1 MRTRS
6 RAVAALV
13 LAAAVGLV
21 PGTGAPT
28 SAAPAPNPA
37 PNSEAGRI
45 VAQVDPVTT
54 STPASPSLPPS
65 ALAARDAVLARLGG
79 AVHLH
84 GSRGVIDGSVY
95 QCAPTVFDEWLSGS
109 VAEFTAADRAT
120 IADLDID
127 MLPAYEA
134 LFFGTAHDPQYAL
147 NALNA
152 DAQRLARTART
163 TRTFGDV
170 DLSDVQV
177 LAMHGSMLTDHDRV
191 ARVYREVYGLPP
203 ASADDYADLVVEF
216 ISSAPKFEGGNHP
229 SFTLNAFAYT
239 DFGQEV
245 AGFGRVGDKI
255 VMGDG
260 ILRAYRELGFGDV
273 APQAIL
279 AHEFAHHVQFET
291 GVITGGQPA
300 SPESTRRTEL
310 HADALAAYYLSH
322 PRGESMQWKR
332 VQQFLQVFF
341 SIGDCGFAGTGH
353 HGTPN
358 QRMRAAQWGYE
369 QQENARPRGHVLPA
383 ATLTRGF
390 DAALPDIV
398 RPDA

>member
-28 SAAPAPNPA
+28 SAAPASNPA
-37 PNSEAGRI
+37 PNS
-45 VAQVDPVTT
+45 VTS

-84 GSRGVIDGSVY
+84 DSRGVIDGSVY
-95 QCAPTVFDEWLSGS
+95 QCAPTAFHRWLSDS
-109 VAEFTAADRAT
+109 MAQFTAADRAT
-120 IADLDID
+120 IAGLDID

-134 LFFGTAHDPQYAL
+134 LFFGAADDPRYAL
-147 NALNA
+147 RA

-163 TRTFGDV
+163 TRTFWDV